1 MMSSHCSS
9 TQGIFRSLWDCP
21 NPAFMSS
28 CMRRDFLRSVSGSD
42 WSFPRSISKNGWM
55 SRLRSGK
62 SNNLAFRLG
71 SRINALGSRN
81 TTSPGNAGR
90 GRFWGCFGHFEEIS
104 KIARA
109 PSCLALSKSRVTQF
123 WRLNFKFIT
132 ERKKNYVRKNADQR
146 HQNAR

>member
-1 MMSSHCSS
+1 MSSRCSS
-9 TQGIFRSLWDCP
+9 TRKIFRSSWACP

-28 CMRRDFLRSVSGSD
+28 CTRRDFLQSVSGAD
-42 WSFPRSISKNGWM
+42 WSFPRSISKNGWT
-55 SRLRSGK
+55 SRSRSGK

-90 GRFWGCFGHFEEIS
+90 GRFRGCFGRFEEIS

-109 PSCLALSKSRVTQF
+109 PLRLALSNSRVTQF

-132 ERKKNYVRKNADQR
+132 ERKKKYVRKNA
-146 HQNAR
+146 N